1 MVIRLISPVGRI
13 ASNLNSA
20 HLVHIFKSNVYL
32 VSQVQGVFFE
42 DVTVGI
48 DCSSDVGVP
57 NLVLNIKD
65 ISACAL
71 GDRDCCVSQIVKPE
85 VSEP

>member
-1 MVIRLISPVGRI
+1 MVISLSSPVGRI

-20 HLVHIFKSNVYL
+20 HLVHILKSNVYL

-48 DCSSDVGVP
+48 DSNPWWRWWRLLFGKRRPHQVGSGFRAGRK
-57 NLVLNIKD
+57 VLDFKT
-65 ISACAL
+65 
-71 GDRDCCVSQIVKPE
+71 RVF
-85 VSEP
+85 